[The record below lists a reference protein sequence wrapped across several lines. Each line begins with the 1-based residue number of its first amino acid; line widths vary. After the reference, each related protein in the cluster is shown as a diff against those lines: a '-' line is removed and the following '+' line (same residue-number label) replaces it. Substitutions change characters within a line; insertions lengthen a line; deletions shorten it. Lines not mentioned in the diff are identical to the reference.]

1 MEITNHALSNSL
13 KLNTQIDLRHINQP
27 DVNSTALANSSNQ
40 IDIGID
46 LSDFLLNVE
55 WDVMAV
61 PATRRERSYE
71 CCSGAFQGEWLRS
84 FWCCRYF

>member
-1 MEITNHALSNSL
+1 M
-13 KLNTQIDLRHINQP
+13 RHINQP
-27 DVNSTALANSSNQ
+27 DVNSTALSNSSNQ

-61 PATRRERSYE
+61 PATRRERTYE
-71 CCSGAFQGEWLRS
+71 CCVGAFQGKSVGQPNSRIQLQIVVVVVMMIFS
-84 FWCCRYF
+84 LA

>member
-1 MEITNHALSNSL
+1 MT
-13 KLNTQIDLRHINQP
+13 
-27 DVNSTALANSSNQ
+27 NSSNQ

-61 PATRRERSYE
+61 PATRRERTYE
-71 CCSGAFQGEWLRS
+71 CCVGAFQGES
-84 FWCCRYF
+84 HIERYRWPAR

>member
-1 MEITNHALSNSL
+1 MSKPTHTQ
-13 KLNTQIDLRHINQP
+13 KQIDLRHINQP
-27 DVNSTALANSSNQ
+27 DVNSTALTNSSNQ

-61 PATRRERSYE
+61 PATRRERTYE
-71 CCSGAFQGEWLRS
+71 CCVGAFQGKPFDLLT
-84 FWCCRYF
+84 

>member
-1 MEITNHALSNSL
+1 MRA
-13 KLNTQIDLRHINQP
+13 QIDLRHINQP
-27 DVNSTALANSSNQ
+27 DVNSTPLANSSNQ

-61 PATRRERSYE
+61 PATRRERTYE
-71 CCSGAFQGEWLRS
+71 CCVGAFQG
-84 FWCCRYF
+84 

>member
-1 MEITNHALSNSL
+1 MLFTRPTIQPTD
-13 KLNTQIDLRHINQP
+13 QIDLRHINQP
-27 DVNSTALANSSNQ
+27 DVNSTALTNSSNQ

-61 PATRRERSYE
+61 PATRHEITYE
-71 CCSGAFQGEWLRS
+71 CCSGAFQGKFRPGQP
-84 FWCCRYF
+84 R